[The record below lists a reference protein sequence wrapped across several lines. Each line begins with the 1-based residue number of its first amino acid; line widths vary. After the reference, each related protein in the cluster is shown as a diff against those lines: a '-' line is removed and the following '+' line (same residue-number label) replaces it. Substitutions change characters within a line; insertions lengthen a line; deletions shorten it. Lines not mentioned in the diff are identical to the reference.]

1 MRDVSKSAQAV
12 RNTAIRLLEIAAEM
26 EGRPLPR
33 TAATTRAKGCTCDV
47 CGEQLKGLNWVG
59 RRCESSRLNGEQCRG
74 VYRLDPEPVRVVEIS
89 IHAPGHPEPDLV
101 TLSDGRVLPVT
112 TAQLALS
119 QAAQDFR
126 LAGEAACLLYDG
138 DEDLEAIRAG
148 GGS

>member
-1 MRDVSKSAQAV
+1 MRDVSQSAQAV

-26 EGRPLPR
+26 EGRPLPLPR
-33 TAATTRAKGCTCDV
+33 TAATTRANTATCDR
-47 CGEQLKGLNWVG
+47 CGCQVKGLNWIG
-59 RRCESSRLNGEQCRG
+59 ERCTSTLATPGTHQMVMRPCPG
-74 VYRLDPEPVRVVEIS
+74 VYRLDPEP
-89 IHAPGHPEPDLV
+89 EPDADLV